1 MKSYRFLIKFI
12 LTVSIISILNL
23 NGFSQQVMSLENA
36 LSLTLKENISIKI
49 ISNETDQIKNYE
61 KFKYHVSLKPLV

>member
-1 MKSYRFLIKFI
+1 MKSYRFLTKFI
-12 LTVSIISILNL
+12 LTVSIISILNI

-49 ISNETDQIKNYE
+49 KTNEFDQTKNNETRE
-61 KFKYHVSLKPLV
+61 KHMVPALN